1 MNKSQKPL
9 LQHIT
14 DFLDWIDI
22 EKGLSSK
29 TQENYKRFLEKFSYW
44 LKKAKLENI
53 APHELSPS
61 IIWRYR
67 VYLSRQCKGVK
78 DRGLKKSTQNYYLI
92 ALRNLMAFFAERDIL
107 ALPSEKIKLAR
118 NKDDREVRFL
128 DIKQIEKLLS
138 MPDIST
144 TKGLR
149 DRTILETF
157 FSTGMRISELIQL
170 NIEQIKIE
178 KEGRDME
185 LSITG
190 KGGRTRTVYISERAM
205 KWLKKYLYARN
216 DDKKKA
222 LFINYRARK
231 DSPDRLSMRY
241 VQTMIK
247 NYALH
252 AGLPANTT
260 PHVMRHS
267 FATDL
272 LAKGVDLKMLQEFLG
287 HKDISATQIYAHVTN
302 KQLRDIH
309 RKFHGLDEK

>member
-9 LQHIT
+9 MQHVT

-22 EKGLSSK
+22 EQGLSSK
-29 TQENYKRFLEKFSYW
+29 TQENYKRFLEKFLYW
-44 LKKAKLENI
+44 LKKENLENI
-53 APHELSPS
+53 RPHELSSS
-61 IIWRYR
+61 IVWRYR
-67 VYLSRQCKGVK
+67 VYLSRQCNGTKAK
-78 DRGLKKSTQNYYLI
+78 GLKKSTQNYYLI
-92 ALRNLMAFFAERDIL
+92 ALRNLMTFFAERDIL
-107 ALPSEKIKLAR
+107 ALPSGKIKLAR

-128 DIKQIEKLLS
+128 NIKQIEKLLS
-138 MPDIST
+138 MPDVST
-144 TKGLR
+144 KKGLR

-170 NIEQIKIE
+170 NVEQIKIE
-178 KEGRDME
+178 KADSDME

-205 KWLKKYLYARN
+205 KWLKKYVCTRN

-247 NYALH
+247 KYALN

-272 LAKGVDLKMLQEFLG
+272 LAKGVDLKVLQEFLG

-309 RKFHGLDEK
+309 RKFHGLNNK